1 MVFQCKYHQ
10 LCVTCHHQRE
20 GLDNQHLQYLH
31 EDDGMEVEARERF
44 RQCPLWTDLRGLT
57 DAVSRMGSDDGG
69 WGTGGG
75 IGLRAREGA
84 SR

>member
-1 MVFQCKYHQ
+1 
-10 LCVTCHHQRE
+10 
-20 GLDNQHLQYLH
+20 
-31 EDDGMEVEARERF
+31 MEAEARERF

-69 WGTGGG
+69 WGAGGG